1 MSFHDFG
8 TLGIEF
14 LHLGIRS
21 VSVICDF
28 EGLYGL
34 IYLVPKLLESV
45 G

>member
-1 MSFHDFG
+1 MSFHGSG

-14 LHLGIRS
+14 LHLEMRS

-28 EGLYGL
+28 EGLYEL